1 MDQYH
6 DDDNEE
12 MEMGLSDD
20 GSSDFE
26 DGVSVIS
33 FPEELADF
41 YPEDKSFVNSFIEL
55 YILVDKLIKM
65 IQFTRNKASISDGE
79 QFWDDEDQAITN
91 FRAAKII
98 IDLKVIKIKC
108 KSEMRSSLGKLLPLP
123 DTVLDMVLRSI
134 LCGDSLEE
142 YKFEEVPAEDIG
154 KINMMY
160 GRLTSIFIILR
171 DVNEASLEN
180 TRIDLIDLTAGFRET
195 ACMEEEE
202 EANLASL
209 PGDVEEAGAGA
220 AKVD

>member
-26 DGVSVIS
+26 EGLSDIS
-33 FPEELADF
+33 FTF
-41 YPEDKSFVNSFIEL
+41 YPEDNSCVNSFIEL

-108 KSEMRSSLGKLLPLP
+108 NSEMRSSLGKLLPLP
-123 DTVLDMVLRSI
+123 DTVLDKVLRSI

-142 YKFEEVPAEDIG
+142 YKFEEVTAEDIG

-160 GRLTSIFIILR
+160 GRLTSIFILLR
-171 DVNEASLEN
+171 DDDEASLEN

-202 EANLASL
+202 EEAHLASL
-209 PGDVEEAGAGA
+209 PGDVEEDGAGA

>member
-20 GSSDFE
+20 GWSDFE
-26 DGVSVIS
+26 DGVSDIS
-33 FPEELADF
+33 FTELANF
-41 YPEDKSFVNSFIEL
+41 YPEDNSCVNSFIEL
-55 YILVDKLIKM
+55 YILVEKLIKM
-65 IQFTRNKASISDGE
+65 IQFTRNKASIIDGE
-79 QFWDDEDQAITN
+79 QFCDEDQDISYV
-91 FRAAKII
+91 RAAQII
-98 IDLKVIKIKC
+98 SDLKVIKIKC

-142 YKFEEVPAEDIG
+142 YKFEEVAVEDIG

-160 GRLTSIFIILR
+160 GRLTSIFILLR
-171 DVNEASLEN
+171 DDDEASLEN

-202 EANLASL
+202 AHLGSL
-209 PGDVEEAGAGA
+209 PGDVEEDGADVV
-220 AKVD
+220 KVD